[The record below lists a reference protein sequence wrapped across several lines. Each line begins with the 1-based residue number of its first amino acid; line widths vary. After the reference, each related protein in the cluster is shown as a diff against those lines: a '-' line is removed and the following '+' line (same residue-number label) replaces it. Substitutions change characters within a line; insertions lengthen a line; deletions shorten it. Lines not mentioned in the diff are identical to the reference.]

1 MPRLTQR
8 QIDATDREMLARQAR
23 FRAAADLV
31 TAALVRFAE
40 VEAVALIG
48 SVARPLWKEVP
59 RFWRRDE
66 TWHECKDVDLA
77 VWLSRLDRL
86 RELNRARNVTANRT
100 FEKLGMGVANHE
112 VDIFILAPG
121 TDRFLGRLCNFAQ
134 CPKGN
139 RACEVPGCG
148 AEAFLQ
154 QHENFVFW
162 PSALNADRMVLL
174 YRRGQGIVQRAADIP
189 STGS

>member
-1 MPRLTQR
+1 
-8 QIDATDREMLARQAR
+8 
-23 FRAAADLV
+23 
-31 TAALVRFAE
+31 
-40 VEAVALIG
+40 
-48 SVARPLWKEVP
+48 
-59 RFWRRDE
+59 
-66 TWHECKDVDLA
+66 
-77 VWLSRLDRL
+77 
-86 RELNRARNVTANRT
+86 LNRTRNVTANRT
-100 FEKLGMGVANHE
+100 FEKLGVGVANHE

-189 STGS
+189 SSGS